1 MLLPNFTDKLCQPN
15 PIIAMSNLSYLASLT
30 NHQEL
35 LSKRPRILVVDDQA
49 LNIQTLYQIFCE
61 DHDVFM
67 ATNGPRAIEFC
78 QQTPPDLIL
87 LDILMPDMDG
97 LEVCAQLKRD
107 DRTRDIP
114 ILFVTAQNNALEE
127 SRALTA
133 GGVDFISKPVNPD
146 TVRARVK
153 THLTLK
159 LQRDLLQRLVFTDP
173 LTGLS
178 NRRSFEHSYE
188 MEWRH
193 CLRHRHALSVLMIDI
208 DYFKLYNDN
217 YGHQQGDHCLAAV
230 AASLQA
236 NFGRP
241 HDVVARFGGEEF
253 ICLMP
258 QCELEG
264 AHSKAESLCQILMSM
279 AIPHS
284 TSRIGDVVTLS
295 IGVASTVPNESQTK
309 ESLIAAAD
317 AKMHEAK
324 RAGRNRVAA

>member
-1 MLLPNFTDKLCQPN
+1 MPT
-15 PIIAMSNLSYLASLT
+15 LSYLASLT
-30 NHQEL
+30 NNQEL

-49 LNIQTLYQIFCE
+49 LNIQTLYQIFSE

-87 LDILMPDMDG
+87 LDVIMPGMDG
-97 LEVCAQLKRD
+97 LEVCAELKRD
-107 DRTRDIP
+107 DRTSDIP
-114 ILFVTAQNNALEE
+114 ILFVTAQNDALEE

-133 GGVDFISKPVNPD
+133 GGLDFISKPVNPD

-153 THLTLK
+153 THITLK

-173 LTGLS
+173 LTGLA
-178 NRRSFEHSYE
+178 NRRSFDNSYDK
-188 MEWRH
+188 EWRH
-193 CLRHRHALSVLMIDI
+193 CLRHRHALSMLMIDI
-208 DYFKLYNDN
+208 DYFKLYNDH

-241 HDVVARFGGEEF
+241 HDVVARYGGEEF

-264 AHSKAESLCQILMSM
+264 ARNKAENLCQVLMSM

-284 TSRIGDVVTLS
+284 ESKIGDVVTLS
-295 IGVASTVPNESQTK
+295 IGVASTVPDETQTR

-317 AKMHEAK
+317 AKLYEAK
-324 RAGRNRVAA
+324 NAGRNRVAA